1 MPNNWRLTL
10 HAVSDDP
17 SQNVYVVIRSQRFNK
32 MSIHNVRVRAKGSHG
47 YIKRVNKKHVDVR
60 QNNLNRFTKIVLEK
74 QALRQR
80 YIQLMSDAER
90 AVGRK
95 EAIYLLRDAEIIW
108 QKINS

>member
-1 MPNNWRLTL
+1 
-10 HAVSDDP
+10 
-17 SQNVYVVIRSQRFNK
+17 
-32 MSIHNVRVRAKGSHG
+32 MSRHNVRVRKKSSHG
-47 YIKRVNKKHVDVR
+47 FIKSVTKNNVDIR

-95 EAIYLLRDAEIIW
+95 EALYLLRDAEIIW